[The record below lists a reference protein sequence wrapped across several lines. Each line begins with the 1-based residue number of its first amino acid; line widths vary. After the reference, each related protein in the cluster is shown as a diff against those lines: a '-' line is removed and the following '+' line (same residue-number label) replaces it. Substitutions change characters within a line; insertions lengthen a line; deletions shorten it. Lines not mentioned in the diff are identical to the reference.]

1 MNVPPQLRVASQP
14 RERLLAGAIAL
25 LSGIVVFFI
34 ATELF
39 PYHSSN
45 HDEGVYLQQASMLLD
60 GQLQIRPGAFG
71 DAVRPWFFV
80 DSGERMYPKYQ
91 PLPAGL
97 YAIAMALFGEPRVT
111 LALVAAGNT
120 ALVYVLGAMAFDR
133 KVGVVAAAAFSF
145 APMTLMTSSV
155 FLPYAPTTVF
165 NLAFAVAYLRSY
177 RTGSRPAAIAA
188 GLLIGTAFFMRPF
201 TAVLFATPFI
211 LHALWDVITAIRA
224 RPGDLRS
231 FVLPEAITRQAAT
244 ATMGLAFV
252 FLALAYNTYLTG
264 SPTEFPFQAFA
275 PMDGPGFGTRR
286 ILGHGIEYTPAL
298 AFESN
303 TAVLYYLLT
312 RWVPAGIV
320 GTLLAAVGL
329 AVSSRHRELIPGL
342 GGVSVPGDTTA
353 RRLLATLFLTVP
365 GGNVFFWGNHNVL
378 ADPTDPT
385 DGFLGQFGPFYH
397 FDLLA
402 PVAIFAAAGAV
413 LLWRGRGAV
422 GARFSD
428 TVPSPGRRAIAVS
441 VLVVF
446 VLLSGGVNAGV
457 LDGAVDRNAAQTAT
471 YEDAYAPFE
480 ESEFDNALVF
490 VPTPYGPW
498 LNHPFQPLRNDGN
511 LDGDAVY
518 VLQQNPPRKFELVDA
533 AVDRALYRYTYRGQ
547 WTVDPDERVIN
558 PALQD
563 LAVREGDT
571 LDGTTT
577 VGIPDQVSHAVVR
590 LETDNGYETA
600 TITDP
605 ADSTTVEWSLS
616 DASASLDLVAG
627 ESFENATVAVDSVDQ
642 VVLKVRLVQ
651 QGAGTLTYRQEVAV
665 RTTESG
671 VEAIWPPER
680 TVCPVVDDCGR
691 EGTYLPEKPEQH
703 RDGVFF
709 ETVLESES
717 TE

>member
-1 MNVPPQLRVASQP
+1 MSQS

-25 LSGIVVFFI
+25 AAGITVFVI
-34 ATELF
+34 ASELF

-80 DSGERMYPKYQ
+80 DSGETMYPKYQ

-120 ALVYVLGAMAFDR
+120 ALVYVLAAMAFDR
-133 KVGVVAAAAFSF
+133 QIGVVAAGAFAF

-177 RTGSRPAAIAA
+177 RTGSVPAAIAA

-201 TAVLFATPFI
+201 TAVLFAVPFI
-211 LHALWDVITAIRA
+211 LHALWEVLTAVRD
-224 RPGDLRS
+224 RPIDLTALTVPDPIS
-231 FVLPEAITRQAAT
+231 RQAAT
-244 ATMGLAFV
+244 ATMGLVFV
-252 FLALAYNTYLTG
+252 ALALAYNTYLTG
-264 SPTEFPFQAFA
+264 SPLEFPFQAFA

-286 ILGHGIEYTPAL
+286 ILGHGIEYTPAV

-320 GTLLAAVGL
+320 GTLLAGVGL
-329 AVSSRHRELIPGL
+329 VVSSRYRGLLPGMGRVSIPGD
-342 GGVSVPGDTTA
+342 VTA
-353 RRLLATLFLTVP
+353 RRLLAGLFVTVP

-413 LLWRGRGAV
+413 VLWRRRDAV
-422 GARFSD
+422 GTRFSD
-428 TVPSPGRRAIAVS
+428 AVPSTGRRAVAVA
-441 VLVVF
+441 VLVGF
-446 VLLSGGVNAGV
+446 LFLSGGVNAAV
-457 LDGAVDRNAAQTAT
+457 LDGAVDRNAAQTDT

-480 ESEFDNALVF
+480 ETEFDNALVF

-498 LNHPFQPLRNDGN
+498 LNHPFQPLRNGGG
-511 LDGDAVY
+511 LDGDAIY

-533 AVDRALYRYTYRGQ
+533 ADDRRLYRYTYRGQ
-547 WTVDPDERVIN
+547 WTVDPGDREIN

-563 LAVREGDT
+563 LAVRTGNT

-577 VGIPDQVSHAVVR
+577 VGIPDRVSHAVVR
-590 LETDNGYETA
+590 LETDDGYDRA

-605 ADSTTVEWSLS
+605 DNTSTVEWSLS
-616 DASASLDLVAG
+616 NGSASLDRVAG
-627 ESFENATVAVDSVDQ
+627 ESLENSTVAVESVDQ
-642 VVLKVRLVQ
+642 IVLKVRLVQ
-651 QGAGTLTYRQEVAV
+651 RGGGTLTYRQEVAV
-665 RTTESG
+665 RTTGSG

-680 TVCPVVDDCGR
+680 TVCSFVDDCGR
-691 EGTYLPEKPEQH
+691 EGTYLPEKPDQH
-703 RDGVFF
+703 RDGVSF
-709 ETVLESES
+709 ETELKSA
-717 TE
+717 T

>member
-14 RERLLAGAIAL
+14 RERLLAGAIAVVAGL
-25 LSGIVVFFI
+25 VVFFI

-60 GQLQIRPGAFG
+60 GQLQMRPGVFG

-80 DSGERMYPKYQ
+80 DNGETMYPKYQ

-120 ALVYVLGAMAFDR
+120 TLVYVLGAMAFDR
-133 KVGVVAAAAFSF
+133 KVGVVGAGAFAF
-145 APMTLMTSSV
+145 APMTLITSSV

-177 RTGSRPAAIAA
+177 RTGSIPAAIAA

-201 TAVLFATPFI
+201 TAVLFAAPFI
-211 LHALWDVITAIRA
+211 LHALWELFTAIRD
-224 RPGDLRS
+224 RSTDLAS
-231 FVLPEAITRQAAT
+231 LAVPDAITRQAAT

-252 FLALAYNTYLTG
+252 VLALAYNTYLTG
-264 SPTEFPFQAFA
+264 SPLLFPFQAFA
-275 PMDGPGFGTRR
+275 PMDGPGFGIRR
-286 ILGHGIEYTPAL
+286 ILGHGIEYTPAV

-312 RWVPAGIV
+312 RWAPAGIV
-320 GTLLAAVGL
+320 GSLLAVVGL
-329 AVSSRHRELIPGL
+329 VFSSRFRGLIPGL
-342 GGVSVPGDTTA
+342 RGVSIPGDATP
-353 RRLLATLFLTVP
+353 RRLIAGLFVTVP
-365 GGNVFFWGNHNVL
+365 GGNFFFWGNHNVL
-378 ADPTDPT
+378 ANPADPT

-397 FDLLA
+397 FDVLV

-413 LLWRGRGAV
+413 GLWRGRSAV
-422 GARFSD
+422 ASRFD
-428 TVPSPGRRAIAVS
+428 DVIPSTGRRAVAVS
-441 VLVVF
+441 VLVAF
-446 VLLSGGVNAGV
+446 LLLSGGVNAAL
-457 LDGAVDRNAAQTAT
+457 LDGPVERNAAQTAT

-480 ESEFDNALVF
+480 EAEFDNAMVF

-498 LNHPFQPLRNDGN
+498 LNHPFQYLRNDGG

-518 VLQQNPPRKFELVDA
+518 VLQQDPQRKFELVDA
-533 AVDRALYRYTYRGQ
+533 AGDRSLYRYTYRGQ
-547 WTVDPDERVIN
+547 WTVDPDEREIN
-558 PALQD
+558 PALQE
-563 LAVREGDT
+563 LTVREGET

-577 VGIPDQVSHAVVR
+577 VGIPEQVSHAVVR
-590 LETDNGYETA
+590 IETDAGFSSA
-600 TITDP
+600 TVTDP
-605 ADSTTVEWSLS
+605 ANSTTVGWSLS
-616 DASASLDLVAG
+616 NSSASLDRVGG
-627 ESFENATVAVDSVDQ
+627 ESLENATVAVESVDQ
-642 VVLKVRLVQ
+642 VVLTVRLVQ
-651 QGAGTLTYRQEVAV
+651 QGAGTLTYRQEAAV
-665 RTTESG
+665 RTTDEGMSA
-671 VEAIWPPER
+671 VWPPER
-680 TVCPVVDDCGR
+680 TVCSFVDDCGR

-709 ETVLESES
+709 ETELEDA
-717 TE
+717 T